1 MKVIF
6 DTDIGTDVDDFIAL
20 ALLLNSPEVELVGVT
35 CVYGD
40 VLLRARMALKLLQ
53 LRGVT
58 DVPVTMGATE
68 PLLGLRPIYWE
79 GHEGQGFLDSQ
90 DEALQPASE
99 FAVNFIVRAVME
111 NPGQIHLLC
120 IGPLTNVA
128 LALRQEPRLAENLAQ
143 LTIMGGAF
151 QRSADVYA
159 DYGEHNIVSDPE
171 AAHIVFTSGAPISL
185 IPLDV
190 TTQVRIR
197 REGSA
202 RIREGGTPFHA
213 AVADQID
220 VYPFFAKRGWTFLH
234 DPLAMAAVIRPEL
247 VSLTPLHVDVETGGR
262 FAAGVTFMR
271 SPDADWPENARVAL
285 EVDVKGFEKFLIE
298 RLAR

>member
-1 MKVIF
+1 MKIIF
-6 DTDIGTDVDDFIAL
+6 DTDIGTDVDDFVAL

-40 VLLRARMALKLLQ
+40 VLLRARMALKLLR
-53 LRGVT
+53 LRGLT

-68 PLLGLRPIYWE
+68 PLLALRPIYWG
-79 GHEGQGFLDSQ
+79 GHEGQGFLGAE

-120 IGPLTNVA
+120 IGPLTNAA
-128 LALRQEPRLAENLAQ
+128 LALRQEPRLAENLAG

-151 QRSADVYA
+151 QRSAHVYA

-171 AAHIVFTSGAPISL
+171 AAHIVSTSGAPITL

-190 TTQVRIR
+190 TLQVRVTS
-197 REGSA
+197 EGSA
-202 RIREGGTPFHA
+202 RIREAGTSFHKA
-213 AVADQID
+213 LADQID
-220 VYPFFAKRGWTFLH
+220 LYPFFASRGWTYMH
-234 DPLAMAAVIRPEL
+234 DPLAMAALIRPQL

-271 SPDADWPENARVAL
+271 APDADWPENARVAL
-285 EVDVKGFEKFLIE
+285 DVDVEGFEHFLIE

>member
-6 DTDIGTDVDDFIAL
+6 DTDIGTDVDDIVAL

-68 PLLGLRPIYWE
+68 ALMGLRSIYWG
-79 GHEGQGFLDSQ
+79 GHEGQGFLQAQ

-111 NPGQIHLLC
+111 NPGQIHLVC
-120 IGPLTNVA
+120 IGPLTNAA
-128 LALRQEPRLAENLAQ
+128 LAIRQEPRLAENLAQ

-171 AAHIVFTSGAPISL
+171 AAHIIFTSGAPITL

-190 TTQVRIR
+190 TMQVRIR

-202 RIREGGTPFHA
+202 RIRDGGTAFHA

-220 VYPFFAKRGWTFLH
+220 VYPFFAKRGWTFMH

-247 VSLTPLHVDVETGGR
+247 VSLVPLHVDVETDGR

-271 SPDADWPENARVAL
+271 SPDADWSENARVAL
-285 EVDVKGFEKFLIE
+285 EVDVKGFEHFLIE

>member
-1 MKVIF
+1 VKIIF
-6 DTDIGTDVDDFIAL
+6 DTDIGTDVDDLVAL
-20 ALLLNSPEVELVGVT
+20 ALVLNSPEIELAGVT

-40 VLLRARMALKLLQ
+40 VLMRARMVLKLLRM
-53 LRGVT
+53 RGRG
-58 DVPVTMGATE
+58 DVPVTMGAAA
-68 PLLGLRPIYWE
+68 PLLSDRPIYS
-79 GHEGQGFLDSQ
+79 GAHEGRRFLEAE

-99 FAVNFIVRAVME
+99 FAVNFIVRSVMD

-120 IGPLTNVA
+120 IGPLTNAA
-128 LALRQEPRLAENLAQ
+128 LAFRQEPRLAQNLAG

-159 DYGEHNIVSDPE
+159 DYGEYNIVSDPE
-171 AAHIVFTSGAPISL
+171 AAHIVFSSGTPITL

-190 TTQVRIR
+190 TTQVRITSAD
-197 REGSA
+197 SA
-202 RIREGGTPFHA
+202 RIREAGTPFHQ

-220 VYPFFAKRGWTFLH
+220 LYSYFADRGWTHMH
-234 DPLAMAAVIRPEL
+234 DPLAMAVLIRPEL

-285 EVDVKGFEKFLIE
+285 DVDVKGFEDFLID
-298 RLAR
+298 RLMR

>member
-6 DTDIGTDVDDFIAL
+6 DTDIGTDVDDFVAL
-20 ALLLNSPEVELVGVT
+20 ALLLNSPEVELAGVT

-40 VLLRARMALKLLQ
+40 VLLRARMALKLLR
-53 LRGVT
+53 LRGLS
-58 DVPVTMGATE
+58 DVPVTLGATK
-68 PLLGLRPIYWE
+68 PLLGARPIYWG
-79 GHEGQGFLDSQ
+79 GHEGQGFLAAEDA
-90 DEALQPASE
+90 ALQPAAE
-99 FAVNFIVRAVME
+99 FAVNFIVRTVMD

-120 IGPLTNVA
+120 IGPLTNAA

-151 QRSADVYA
+151 QRGSDVYA

-171 AAHIVFTSGAPISL
+171 AAHIVFTSGAPITL

-190 TTQVRIR
+190 TLQVRVR
-197 REGSA
+197 RAGSA
-202 RIREGGTPFHA
+202 RIRAAGTAFHR

-220 VYPFFAKRGWTFLH
+220 LYPFFADRGWTYMH
-234 DPLAMAAVIRPEL
+234 DPLAMAAVIRPQL

-262 FAAGVTFMR
+262 FAVGVTFMR
-271 SPDADWPENARVAL
+271 SPDANWSENARVAL
-285 EVDVKGFEKFLIE
+285 EVDVKGFEDFLIE

>member
-1 MKVIF
+1 MKIIF
-6 DTDIGTDVDDFIAL
+6 DTDIGTDVDDLVAL
-20 ALLLNSPEVELVGVT
+20 ALVLNSPEIELAGVT

-40 VLLRARMALKLLQ
+40 VLMRARMVLKLLRM
-53 LRGVT
+53 RGRG
-58 DVPVTMGATE
+58 DVPVTMGAAA
-68 PLLGLRPIYWE
+68 PLLGDRPIYS
-79 GHEGQGFLDSQ
+79 GAHEGRRFLETE

-99 FAVNFIVRAVME
+99 FAANFIIRSVME

-120 IGPLTNVA
+120 IGPLTNAA
-128 LALRQEPRLAENLAQ
+128 LAFRQEPRLAQNLAG

-159 DYGEHNIVSDPE
+159 DYGEYNIVSDPE
-171 AAHIVFTSGAPISL
+171 AAHIVFSSGAPITL

-190 TTQVRIR
+190 TTQVRITSA
-197 REGSA
+197 GSA
-202 RIREGGTPFHA
+202 RIRQAGTPFHQ

-220 VYPFFAKRGWTFLH
+220 LYSYFAERGWTHMH
-234 DPLAMAAVIRPEL
+234 DPLAATALIQPAL
-247 VSLTPLHVDVETGGR
+247 VTLSPLHVDVETGGR

-285 EVDVKGFEKFLIE
+285 DVDVKGFEDFLID
-298 RLAR
+298 RLTR

>member
-6 DTDIGTDVDDFIAL
+6 DTDIGTDVDDIVAL
-20 ALLLNSPEVELVGVT
+20 ALLLNSPETELVGVT

-40 VLLRARMALKLLQ
+40 VLLRARMALKLLRM
-53 LRGVT
+53 RGRS
-58 DVPVTMGATE
+58 DVPVTQGATK
-68 PLLGLRPIYWE
+68 PLLGTRPVYWG
-79 GHEGQGFLDSQ
+79 GHEGQGFLNED

-99 FAVNFIVRAVME
+99 SAVNFIVRAVMD

-120 IGPLTNVA
+120 IGPLTNAA
-128 LALRQEPRLAENLAQ
+128 LALRQEPRLAESLAG

-171 AAHIVFTSGAPISL
+171 AAHIVFTSGAPITL

-190 TTQVRIR
+190 TLQVRVTS
-197 REGSA
+197 EGSA
-202 RIREGGTPFHA
+202 RIRAAGSPFHCA
-213 AVADQID
+213 LADQID
-220 VYPFFAKRGWTFLH
+220 LYPFFADRGWTYMH
-234 DPLAMAAVIRPEL
+234 DPLAAAILIRPEL

-285 EVDVKGFEKFLIE
+285 DVDAKGFEDFLID

>member
-6 DTDIGTDVDDFIAL
+6 DTDIGTDVDDFVAL

-40 VLLRARMALKLLQ
+40 VLLRARMAMKLLR
-53 LRGVT
+53 LRGLT

-68 PLLGLRPIYWE
+68 PLLALRPIYWG
-79 GHEGQGFLDSQ
+79 GHEGQGFLGAE
-90 DEALQPASE
+90 DEALQPSSE

-120 IGPLTNVA
+120 IGPLTNAA
-128 LALRQEPRLAENLAQ
+128 LALRQEPRLADNLAG

-151 QRSADVYA
+151 QRSVHVYA

-171 AAHIVFTSGAPISL
+171 AAHIVFSSGAPITL

-190 TTQVRIR
+190 TLQVRVTS
-197 REGSA
+197 EGSA
-202 RIREGGTPFHA
+202 RIREAGTPFHRA
-213 AVADQID
+213 LADQID
-220 VYPFFAKRGWTFLH
+220 LYPFFAGRGWTYMH
-234 DPLAMAAVIRPEL
+234 DPLAMAALIRPEL
-247 VSLTPLHVDVETGGR
+247 LSLTPLHVDVETGGR

-271 SPDADWPENARVAL
+271 APDADWPENARVAL
-285 EVDVKGFEKFLIE
+285 DVDVEGFEHFLIE

>member
-1 MKVIF
+1 MKIIF
-6 DTDIGTDVDDFIAL
+6 DTDIGTDVDDLVAL
-20 ALLLNSPEVELVGVT
+20 ALLLNSPEIELAGVT

-40 VLLRARMALKLLQ
+40 VLMRARMALKLLRM
-53 LRGVT
+53 RGRG
-58 DVPVTMGATE
+58 DVPVTMGAAA
-68 PLLGLRPIYWE
+68 PLLGDRPIYW
-79 GHEGQGFLDSQ
+79 GAHEGRGFLEAE

-99 FAVNFIVRAVME
+99 FAVNFIVRSVMD

-120 IGPLTNVA
+120 IGPLTNAA
-128 LALRQEPRLAENLAQ
+128 LAFRQEPRLAQNLAG

-151 QRSADVYA
+151 QRSADVYT
-159 DYGEHNIVSDPE
+159 DYGEYNIVSDPE
-171 AAHIVFTSGAPISL
+171 AAHIVFSSGAPITL

-190 TTQVRIR
+190 TTQVRVTSV
-197 REGSA
+197 GSA
-202 RIREGGTPFHA
+202 RIREAGTRFHQ

-220 VYPFFAKRGWTFLH
+220 VYSYFAERGWTYMH
-234 DPLAMAAVIRPEL
+234 DPLAMAALIRPEL

-285 EVDVKGFEKFLIE
+285 EVDVKGFEEFLIE